1 MIPIT
6 LDFAYQLYDSIEIIL
21 KECLENEYLLPDL
34 KQIDMNARR
43 MITILMFA
51 VITTGLFAQDRELK
65 VKIVDLKDV
74 STVVTNVSTSSSSSC
89 DTSDFPVYQGSSK
102 TDVNFADLKSVIVRH
117 DKPAEDSNNYITVE
131 LLFKDGKSGLYEMI
145 RHIRFTGESE
155 KGDFSIKVLDVNIID
170 VLEKYY

>member
-1 MIPIT
+1 
-6 LDFAYQLYDSIEIIL
+6 
-21 KECLENEYLLPDL
+21 
-34 KQIDMNARR
+34 MNARR
-43 MITILMFA
+43 MITAGLVALMA
-51 VITTGLFAQDRELK
+51 TGVFAQSRELK
-65 VKIVDLKDV
+65 VKIVDLNDV

-89 DTSDFPVYQGSSK
+89 HTSDFPVYQGSTT

-145 RHIRFTGESE
+145 RHIRFTGVSE
-155 KGDFSIKVLDVNIID
+155 KGDFSIKVLDVNMID